1 MFKINEVG
9 LVLIFLAI
17 LLIII
22 IIQAIM
28 FGVFL
33 FTYFK
38 IYDNFWGNSRCY
50 IFLMKINKK

>member
-33 FTYFK
+33 FTIILKYM
-38 IYDNFWGNSRCY
+38 IISG
-50 IFLMKINKK
+50 

>member
-22 IIQAIM
+22 TSHNVWCI
-28 FGVFL
+28 L
-33 FTYFK
+33 FTIILKYM
-38 IYDNFWGNSRCY
+38 IISG
-50 IFLMKINKK
+50 

>member
-22 IIQAIM
+22 ITNHN
-28 FGVFL
+28 VFY
-33 FTYFK
+33 FYYFK

>member
-28 FGVFL
+28 FGVFI
-33 FTYFK
+33 YFK

-50 IFLMKINKK
+50 IFFENK

>member
-22 IIQAIM
+22 IQAIM
-28 FGVFL
+28 FGVFYLLL
-33 FTYFK
+33 F
-38 IYDNFWGNSRCY
+38 
-50 IFLMKINKK
+50 